1 MKNLF
6 VIFACFIIST
16 PSFAKD
22 LKCELGLG
30 LLKPKPANKVIVDFS
45 YDEEAFKHSK
55 PINVSIGNI
64 DFIEVKETNFVAKRK
79 TIFDE
84 LFNGNRET
92 ITGEKTVAGIWY
104 SFDFVPKEQ
113 VLVHTKLDSKNV
125 KDAVI
130 TMYECK

>member
-1 MKNLF
+1 M
-6 VIFACFIIST
+6 
-16 PSFAKD
+16 
-22 LKCELGLG
+22 GLG
-30 LLKPKPANKVIVDFS
+30 LLKPNPEYKVIIDFS
-45 YDEEAFKHSK
+45 YDEAAFNNRK

-64 DFIEVKETNFVAKRK
+64 DFIEVQATNFLAKRK

-92 ITGEKTVAGIWY
+92 ITGEKIVAGIWY

-113 VLVHTKLDSKNV
+113 VLVHTKLNSKNV

-130 TMYECK
+130 TMYECE

>member
-6 VIFACFIIST
+6 VIFACLIIST
-16 PSFAKD
+16 SSFAKD

-64 DFIEVKETNFVAKRK
+64 DFIEVHATNFVAKRK

-92 ITGEKTVAGIWY
+92 ITGEKTVSGIWY

-130 TMYECK
+130 TIYECE